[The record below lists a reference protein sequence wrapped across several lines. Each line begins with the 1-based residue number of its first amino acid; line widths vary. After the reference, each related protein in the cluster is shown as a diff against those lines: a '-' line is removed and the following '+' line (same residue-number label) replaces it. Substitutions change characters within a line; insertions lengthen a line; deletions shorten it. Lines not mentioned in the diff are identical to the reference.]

1 MQVYKSTL
9 YGQPRLIVVS
19 SGMAVVIGDDDG
31 AGAEVTH
38 FGEVSNLNRSE
49 IRIGDV
55 IYTRSKS

>member
-38 FGEVSNLNRSE
+38 FGIVTTLSRAI
-49 IRIGDV
+49 IRVDDIEYRRV
-55 IYTRSKS
+55 KK